1 MNKNKVIYLIEY
13 LSMGLVLS
21 YFIIHNIYF
30 VLIGITFSIYLINIE
45 LINSIKGSIYKSLDI
60 KNISRNL
67 IKNIKEVKSNSNEIK
82 ITTEES
88 KLTLV
93 EAIEEFGFIPSQ
105 DTHNDINGA

>member
-1 MNKNKVIYLIEY
+1 M
-13 LSMGLVLS
+13 
-21 YFIIHNIYF
+21 
-30 VLIGITFSIYLINIE
+30 
-45 LINSIKGSIYKSLDI
+45 
-60 KNISRNL
+60 
-67 IKNIKEVKSNSNEIK
+67 KSNSNEIK